1 MTSIAS
7 NHPNLPSPE
16 LSSNNPTSYP
26 AKHIRSS
33 RHLTGIN
40 PHQQHSRPPSARIN
54 LLVDFLPSNR
64 TRREIKRTS
73 SRFAPK
79 RPLAN
84 FIRTTSEQAQELP
97 ENQPSGNCGKT
108 CTQYTM
114 SEVKAEAHSPRVSKP
129 ISIGKWKK
137 NNRYPSN
144 RNHHPVSSFFFEKR
158 A

>member
-54 LLVDFLPSNR
+54 LLVAFLPSNR
-64 TRREIKRTS
+64 PPHTARDQKNLVSFRTQTPS
-73 SRFAPK
+73 SQFHSHHIGTGPRAPGK
-79 RPLAN
+79 STQWKLWKNLHAIHDVRSESRSSLSQ
-84 FIRTTSEQAQELP
+84 SEQTDFHRKMKEKQSIP
-97 ENQPSGNCGKT
+97 FKSKSPSG
-108 CTQYTM
+108 
-114 SEVKAEAHSPRVSKP
+114 E
-129 ISIGKWKK
+129 
-137 NNRYPSN
+137 
-144 RNHHPVSSFFFEKR
+144 FFF
-158 A
+158 